1 MLKIGVTGGI
11 GCGKSAVT
19 DYLSG
24 KGIVI
29 ADADQAAKVIVEPGQ
44 PALKTI
50 VNHFG
55 SQILLDDGTLNRRAL
70 RDIIFND
77 PEQRR
82 WLEQLT
88 HPLII
93 ERLRQELAAAQS
105 PYVILVAPLLLEAN
119 LKGIVDRVLVIDID
133 PEQQIARTMARDGVS
148 RTQVENILQAQASRA
163 QRLSIADDIID
174 NSGSLDALHQ
184 QLDALH
190 QRYLA
195 ML

>member
-50 VNHFG
+50 VNRFG
-55 SQILLDDGTLNRRAL
+55 NQILLDDGTLNRRAL
-70 RDIIFND
+70 RDIIFNN

-88 HPLII
+88 HPLVI
-93 ERLRQELAAAQS
+93 ERLRQELAVAQS

-119 LKGIVDRVLVIDID
+119 LKGIVDRVLVIDTD
-133 PEQQIARTMARDGVS
+133 PEQQITRTMARDGVS
-148 RTQVENILQAQASRA
+148 RAQIENILQAQASRT
-163 QRLSIADDIID
+163 QRLSMADDIID

-184 QLDALH
+184 QLDVLH

-195 ML
+195 MV

>member
-44 PALKTI
+44 PALQTI

-133 PEQQIARTMARDGVS
+133 LEQQIVRTMARDGVS

>member
-55 SQILLDDGTLNRRAL
+55 SQILLDDDTLNRRAL

-82 WLEQLT
+82 WLERLT

-119 LKGIVDRVLVIDID
+119 LKGVVDRVLVIDID

-195 ML
+195 MV

>member
-44 PALKTI
+44 LALQTI

-55 SQILLDDGTLNRRAL
+55 SQILLNDGTLNRRAL

-105 PYVILVAPLLLEAN
+105 SYVILVAPLLLEAN
-119 LKGIVDRVLVIDID
+119 LKGVVDRVLVIDID

-195 ML
+195 MV

>member
-50 VNHFG
+50 VNRFG

-88 HPLII
+88 HPLVI
-93 ERLRQELAAAQS
+93 EKLRQELATAQS

-119 LKGIVDRVLVIDID
+119 LKGIVDRVLVIDTD

-148 RTQVENILQAQASRA
+148 RTQVESILQAQASRA
-163 QRLSIADDIID
+163 QRLSMADDIID

-195 ML
+195 MV

>member
-19 DYLSG
+19 DHLSG

-44 PALKTI
+44 PALQTI

-55 SQILLDDGTLNRRAL
+55 GQILLDDGTLNRRAL

-119 LKGIVDRVLVIDID
+119 LKGVVDRVLVIDID

-195 ML
+195 MV

>member
-44 PALKTI
+44 LALQTI

-55 SQILLDDGTLNRRAL
+55 SQIILDDGTLNRRAL

-119 LKGIVDRVLVIDID
+119 LKGVVDRVLVIDID

-195 ML
+195 MV

>member
-44 PALKTI
+44 LALQTI

-119 LKGIVDRVLVIDID
+119 LKGVVDRVLVIDID

-195 ML
+195 MV

>member
-1 MLKIGVTGGI
+1 MLKIGITGGI

-82 WLEQLT
+82 WLERLT

>member
-44 PALKTI
+44 LALQTI

-55 SQILLDDGTLNRRAL
+55 SQIILDDGTLNRRAL

-119 LKGIVDRVLVIDID
+119 LKVIVDRVLVIDTD

-195 ML
+195 MV

>member
-44 PALKTI
+44 LALQTI

-55 SQILLDDGTLNRRAL
+55 SQILLNDGTLNRRAL

-119 LKGIVDRVLVIDID
+119 LKGVVDRVLVIDID

-148 RTQVENILQAQASRA
+148 RAQVESILQAQASRT
-163 QRLSIADDIID
+163 QRLSMADDIID

-195 ML
+195 MV

>member
-174 NSGSLDALHQ
+174 NNGSLGALHQ

>member
-55 SQILLDDGTLNRRAL
+55 SQILLDDGTLNRRVL

-77 PEQRR
+77 PDQRR

-88 HPLII
+88 HPLVI
-93 ERLRQELAAAQS
+93 EKLRQELAAAQS

-119 LKGIVDRVLVIDID
+119 LKVIVDRVLVIDTD

-195 ML
+195 MV

>member
-195 ML
+195 MV

>member
-44 PALKTI
+44 LALQTI

-55 SQILLDDGTLNRRAL
+55 SQILLNDGTLNRRAL

-119 LKGIVDRVLVIDID
+119 LKGVVDRVLVIDID

-148 RTQVENILQAQASRA
+148 RTQVENILQAQASRT
-163 QRLSIADDIID
+163 QRLSMADDIID

-195 ML
+195 MV

>member
-55 SQILLDDGTLNRRAL
+55 SQILLDDDTLNRRAL

-88 HPLII
+88 HPLVI
-93 ERLRQELAAAQS
+93 ERLRQELAVAQS

-119 LKGIVDRVLVIDID
+119 LKGIVDRVLVIDTD

-148 RTQVENILQAQASRA
+148 RTQVESILQAQASRA
-163 QRLSIADDIID
+163 QRLSMADDIID

-195 ML
+195 MV